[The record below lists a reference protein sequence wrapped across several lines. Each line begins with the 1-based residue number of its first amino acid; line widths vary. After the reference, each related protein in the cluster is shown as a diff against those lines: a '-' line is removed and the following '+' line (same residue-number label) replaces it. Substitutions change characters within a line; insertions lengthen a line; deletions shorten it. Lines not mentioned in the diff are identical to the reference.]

1 MIYLYSTVRST
12 RTVRTVQ
19 VRTSAASAV
28 TALHKKYSEVTAL
41 HKYVLR
47 TCTELTV
54 QVQVPAS
61 TYMYRTD
68 CTSTG
73 TFTTALRGAD
83 HKTNR
88 VADLLWELNFIVT
101 TILKIALLGKTVVFN
116 AAPDGLG
123 RINGQNH
130 LNRGFGHSRIAV

>member
-73 TFTTALRGAD
+73 TFTTSLLA
-83 HKTNR
+83 T
-88 VADLLWELNFIVT
+88 VAAPT
-101 TILKIALLGKTVVFN
+101 SHKIATTLSSPLITAHV
-116 AAPDGLG
+116 
-123 RINGQNH
+123 QYM
-130 LNRGFGHSRIAV
+130 